1 MQKQRTKAEQILDR
15 LDWMVIR
22 RLDGLLQGDYRT
34 FFQGFGL
41 DFADIREYQYGDD
54 VRTLDWNVT
63 ARMATPYVRRYHE
76 DRDITAWFL
85 LDLSPSLEFG
95 LPHRRK
101 RDLLTDCTTVLARL
115 LTRRGNKV
123 ASILFDGSVPV
134 LRPPAAGRTQVLT
147 LIQDI
152 EEFTVERTVPETDL
166 SILLEAAFMV
176 IRKRSLIFVISDF
189 YSVPGW
195 ERILGQLSLRNEVM
209 GIRIYDPEETRIPP
223 LGLVW
228 VEDAETGEQFLL
240 DSSNR
245 AFQKNFQHLN
255 EVREHHLQRTF
266 QSWGLDL
273 LSLST
278 DADLVRELL
287 RFAGYRKLR
296 AGHGTRR
303 RA

>member
-1 MQKQRTKAEQILDR
+1 MQKQSTRAEEVLNR
-15 LDWMVIR
+15 LDWTVIR

-63 ARMATPYVRRYHE
+63 ARMVTPYVRRYHE

-85 LDLSPSLEFG
+85 LDLSPSVGFG
-95 LPHRRK
+95 SPHRSK
-101 RDLLTDCTTVLARL
+101 RDLLTDCTAVLARL

-123 ASILFDGSVPV
+123 GSILFDGTVPV
-134 LRPPAAGRTQVLT
+134 LRPPAAGRKQVLT

-152 EEFTVERTVPETDL
+152 EEYAVERTVLETDL
-166 SILLEAAFMV
+166 SILLEAAAMV
-176 IRKRSLIFVISDF
+176 IRRRSLIFLISDF
-189 YSVPGW
+189 YSTPGW
-195 ERILGQLSLRNEVM
+195 ERILGQLALKNEVT
-209 GIRIYDPEETRIPP
+209 GIRIYHPDEYHFPP
-223 LGLVW
+223 VGLVW

-240 DSSNR
+240 DSSNH
-245 AFQKNFQHLN
+245 AFQKNLTRLHEERKLHL
-255 EVREHHLQRTF
+255 ERTF

-287 RFAGYRKLR
+287 RFSGYRKLR
-296 AGHGTRR
+296 AGHTARR
-303 RA
+303 RT

>member
-1 MQKQRTKAEQILDR
+1 MQKQPTKAEQILDR
-15 LDWMVIR
+15 LDWTVIR

-85 LDLSPSLEFG
+85 IDVSPSVEFG
-95 LPHRRK
+95 NPERRK
-101 RDLLTDCTTVLARL
+101 RDILTDCVAVLARL

-123 ASILFDGSVPV
+123 GSILFDGAVPV
-134 LRPPAAGRTQVLT
+134 LRPPGTGRKQVLT

-152 EEFTVERTVPETDL
+152 VEYSVEQKVPPTDL
-166 SILLEAAFMV
+166 SILLQAASMV
-176 IRKRSLIFVISDF
+176 IRRRSLVFLLSDF

-195 ERILGQLSLRNEVM
+195 EGILGQLTLKNEVT
-209 GIRIYDPEETRIPP
+209 GIRIYDPDENHFPP
-223 LGLVW
+223 AGFVW
-228 VEDAETGEQFLL
+228 VEDTETGEQFLL
-240 DSSNR
+240 DSSSR
-245 AFQKNFQHLN
+245 SFQKNFTRMNEERELHLA
-255 EVREHHLQRTF
+255 RIFRA
-266 QSWGLDL
+266 WGLDL

-278 DADLVRELL
+278 HADLVRDLL
-287 RFAGYRKLR
+287 RFSGYRKLR
-296 AGHGTRR
+296 ASHAVRR
-303 RA
+303 KT

>member
-1 MQKQRTKAEQILDR
+1 MQKLPTKAEQVLDR
-15 LDWMVIR
+15 LDWTVIR

-85 LDLSPSLEFG
+85 LDLSPSVEFG
-95 LPHRRK
+95 NPERRK
-101 RDLLTDCTTVLARL
+101 RDLLTDCTAILARL

-123 ASILFDGSVPV
+123 GSILFDGSVPV
-134 LRPPAAGRTQVLT
+134 LRPPGVGRKQVLT

-152 EEFTVERTVPETDL
+152 EEYSTERTVPETDL
-166 SILLEAAFMV
+166 SILLEAAAMV
-176 IRKRSLIFVISDF
+176 IHRRSLIFLMSDF

-195 ERILGQLSLRNEVM
+195 ERILGQLSIKHEVT
-209 GIRIYDPEETRIPP
+209 GIRVYDPEESRLPP

-228 VEDAETGEQFLL
+228 IEDAETGEQVLL
-240 DSSNR
+240 DSNSKT
-245 AFQKNFQHLN
+245 FQKNFSRINEERILN
-255 EVREHHLQRTF
+255 LERTF
-266 QSWGLDL
+266 RSWGLDL

-287 RFAGYRKLR
+287 RFSGFRKLR
-296 AGHGTRR
+296 AGHATRR
-303 RA
+303 KT

>member
-1 MQKQRTKAEQILDR
+1 MRMLPTRSERILDR
-15 LDWMVIR
+15 LDWTVIR

-85 LDLSPSLEFG
+85 IDLSPSVEFG
-95 LPHRRK
+95 CSERRK
-101 RDLLTDCTTVLARL
+101 RDLLTDCTAILARL

-123 ASILFDGSVPV
+123 GSILFDGSVPV
-134 LRPPAAGRTQVLT
+134 LRPPGAGRKQVLT

-152 EEFTVERTVPETDL
+152 EEYSIERRVPETDL
-166 SILLEAAFMV
+166 SILLEAAAMV
-176 IRKRSLIFVISDF
+176 IRRRSLIFLISDF
-189 YSVPGW
+189 YSIPGW
-195 ERILGQLSLRNEVM
+195 ERILGQLTLKNEVT
-209 GIRIYDPEETRIPP
+209 GIRVYDPEEGCLPP
-223 LGLVW
+223 VRLVW

-245 AFQKNFQHLN
+245 VFQKNFTRLN
-255 EVREHHLQRTF
+255 GERERNLQRTF

-287 RFAGYRKLR
+287 RFSGYRKLR
-296 AGHGTRR
+296 IGHAARR
-303 RA
+303 KT